1 MDVLSFGDVPALKIP
16 RPLPLCSVVPDGG
29 TKYPCVS
36 NVVTPLNSVPNVKS
50 LMSPGEN
57 VDAGA
62 LPLTVAAFPVA
73 SAPAESGLLQ
83 QSNTVSPMTSNSCVG
98 GVKFDV

>member
-1 MDVLSFGDVPALKIP
+1 M
-16 RPLPLCSVVPDGG
+16 
-29 TKYPCVS
+29 
-36 NVVTPLNSVPNVKS
+36 PNVKS
-50 LMSPGEN
+50 QSPGEN

-62 LPLTVAAFPVA
+62 LPLTVAVPVA

-98 GVKFDV
+98 TVKSDV